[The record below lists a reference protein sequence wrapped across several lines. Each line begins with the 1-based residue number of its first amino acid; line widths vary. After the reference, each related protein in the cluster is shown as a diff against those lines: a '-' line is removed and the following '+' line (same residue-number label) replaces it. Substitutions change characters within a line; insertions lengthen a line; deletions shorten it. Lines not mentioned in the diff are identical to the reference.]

1 MKSLFHL
8 LVSLIFF
15 FPWSF
20 LLAQNQPLRFCW
32 LSDIHVGSP
41 TGAKDLSQAVHDI
54 NGLSSVGFILI
65 SGDVTEMGKNS
76 ELELAKGILD
86 SLIKPYYIIPGNHD
100 TKWSASGFT
109 KFSQLWG
116 NDKFEFEY
124 GDYRF
129 IGIHQGP
136 LMRMGD
142 GHFTPEDLRWLD
154 SLLTSIQNIKQP
166 LIFVTHYPLD
176 SSIDNW
182 YELVDRAKQHNTQ
195 VVLVGHG
202 HRNRALNFEGI
213 HGVMGRSLLRQE
225 DIAGGYTLVEIQ
237 NDSMFFY
244 ERLTGIRT
252 KSAWHSLSLD
262 QKDYLSE
269 ATPYE
274 RPDFSINQE
283 YPNITVKWTFET
295 DYTIA
300 SAPTVGEGYV
310 VIGNRGGVVYGISL
324 SEGKEL
330 WRFATGESV
339 YSTPDISD
347 GKVVFGSS
355 DRNIYCLDV
364 KNGNLLWQMPTELPV
379 VAAPTIVKGVVYIG
393 GSDGNFR
400 AIDLEKG
407 QLIWEFR
414 DVGDFVETKPLIYK
428 EKVIFGAWDTFLYAL
443 NTLDGTLAWKWSND
457 HPALLY
463 SPAACWPVGSSNKVF
478 IVAPDRYMT
487 AIDIETGK
495 TIWRTNRHSVRE
507 TIGISEDG
515 SSIYSR
521 CIMDTLL
528 AFSSSSTT
536 PQLLWSTSC
545 KYSYDIDPSMP
556 MEKDGVIFFGTKN
569 GLVIAVDADT
579 GIVKWIHRTGV
590 ALVNTVAPI
599 DSNRVVIT
607 DMDGRVMMLVED
619 DH

>member
-1 MKSLFHL
+1 M
-8 LVSLIFF
+8 
-15 FPWSF
+15 
-20 LLAQNQPLRFCW
+20 
-32 LSDIHVGSP
+32 
-41 TGAKDLSQAVHDI
+41 SQVMHDI
-54 NGLSSVGFILI
+54 NGLSGVDFILI

-76 ELELAKGILD
+76 ELELAKAILD
-86 SLIKPYYIIPGNHD
+86 SLKKPYHIIPGNHD
-100 TKWSASGFT
+100 TKWSESGFT

-154 SLLTSIQNIKQP
+154 SLLTSIRNKNQP
-166 LIFVTHYPLD
+166 LIFVTHYPVD

-182 YELVDRAKQHNTQ
+182 YELVDRAKQYNTQ

-202 HRNRALNFEGI
+202 HRNRVLNFEGI
-213 HGVMGRSLLRQE
+213 HGVMGRSSLQRK

-244 ERLTGIRT
+244 ERLTGTGT
-252 KSAWHSLSLD
+252 KSAWHSISLD
-262 QKDYLSE
+262 QKDYFSD
-269 ATPYE
+269 ATHYE

-283 YPNITVKWTFET
+283 YPDVTVKWIFET

-300 SAPTVGEGYV
+300 SAPAVWEGYV
-310 VIGNRGGVVYGISL
+310 VIGNSGGVVYGISL
-324 SEGKEL
+324 SEGKEQ
-330 WRFATGESV
+330 WRFVTGESV

-355 DRNIYCLDV
+355 DGSIYCLDV
-364 KNGNLLWQMPTELPV
+364 KDGNLLWEIQTESPV
-379 VAAPTIVKGVVYIG
+379 VAAPTIVEGVVYIG

-400 AIDLEKG
+400 AIDLEYG
-407 QLIWEFR
+407 QLIWEFH
-414 DVGDFVETKPLIYK
+414 DVGEFVETKPLVYH
-428 EKVIFGAWDTFLYAL
+428 EKVIFGAWDTYLYAL
-443 NTLDGTLAWKWSND
+443 NTKDGSLAWKWSND

-463 SPAACWPVGSSNKVF
+463 SPAASWPVGSNNKVF

-487 AIDIETGK
+487 AIDVETGE
-495 TIWRTNRHSVRE
+495 TIWRTNRHRVRE

-515 SSIYSR
+515 STIYSR
-521 CIMDTLL
+521 CMTDTLL

-536 PQLLWSTSC
+536 PHLLWSTSC
-545 KYSYDIDPSMP
+545 EYGYDIDPSMP
-556 MEKDGVIFFGTKN
+556 MEKDGMIFFGTKN
-569 GLVIAVDADT
+569 GLVIAVDGET
-579 GIVKWIHRTGV
+579 GTVKWKHRTGV

-599 DSNRVVIT
+599 DSNQVVIT
-607 DMDGRVMMLVED
+607 DMDGRVMMLVKD
-619 DH
+619 VH